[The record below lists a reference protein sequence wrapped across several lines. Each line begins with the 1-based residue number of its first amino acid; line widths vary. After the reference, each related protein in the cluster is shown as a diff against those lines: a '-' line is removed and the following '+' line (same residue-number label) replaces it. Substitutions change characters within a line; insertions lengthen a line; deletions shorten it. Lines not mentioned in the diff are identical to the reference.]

1 MQLDKPGVLAAVG
14 ARLHGLGVGGPAVA
28 RVLVRVAHGRAQQR
42 LEDYRICA
50 RELGATD
57 REAGL
62 VLAAV
67 ERTASLAATGPV
79 DGVAVAGDILA
90 DVLTQR
96 PA

>member
-1 MQLDKPGVLAAVG
+1 VQLDKPGVLAAVG

-28 RVLVRVAHGRAQQR
+28 RVLVRVAQGRAQQR

-67 ERTASLAATGPV
+67 ERTASLAAVGRV
-79 DGVAVAGDILA
+79 DVVAIAVEILLDRIAG
-90 DVLTQR
+90 R